1 VVIEQDYLSCLSL
14 CLIHGCPRMF
24 TGDRTEYV
32 RPGSGRWR
40 TMANGDQQC
49 WKACWGQPL
58 ASSNPASSATLS
70 CGDAKPLSFGLAA
83 HRSLGHSFVSVVARK
98 PARNG
103 PAHPIRRRSH
113 KIRETAKGRG
123 GPEAVA
129 QFVSHSPSVRDRS
142 GVCEGLAG
150 EVDRDR
156 LRPRPQCAFLSGGR
170 HQGCYGGDARR
181 RGVLPQLPAT
191 FEPCILC
198 IRDESRNHGRPH
210 QSGLREA
217 GLN

>member
-1 VVIEQDYLSCLSL
+1 VVIEQDYLSCLSF

-40 TMANGDQQC
+40 SMANGDQQC

-98 PARNG
+98 PARKRPGAPDPAALAQDPRDRKG
-103 PAHPIRRRSH
+103 PRR
-113 KIRETAKGRG
+113 ARG
-123 GPEAVA
+123 VA

-156 LRPRPQCAFLSGGR
+156 LRLRPECAFLSGGR
-170 HQGCYGGDARR
+170 HQGCCGGDARR

-191 FEPCILC
+191 FKPCILC
-198 IRDESRNHGRPH
+198 IRDESRISPAFERPD
-210 QSGLREA
+210 
-217 GLN
+217 